1 MDVVIRKQAI
11 NITTSSEK
19 LAFECR
25 QVANASINTDLAKI
39 YEHLAE
45 QIPPSNQYVI
55 IDSLKV
61 DLGTLSIQEFKNHF
75 FELLE
80 DKLVIEFGIQLNS
93 GNSTDILHSRE
104 QDSKYE
110 PEGGEGSVTFSTAN
124 RQYQDALLFFLR
136 SGTFPWWYQKRDSK
150 TPSEILTD
158 FNKANRIDLLIYLVT
173 RARNSQAKS
182 VKQTVKR
189 LFYHLYESDY
199 ETYLIELAEL
209 YSGNEI
215 IANVRILIQQKASL
229 VGLFQI
235 STKEF
240 YEQAF
245 SFVLLAN
252 DKANFIRMFLTHL
265 SQLFPIKP
273 DHIRAWPSELL
284 NREDFLP
291 PSDKATTLQTPE
303 RPTPPKQSSNDVSE
317 QEDGIYISNAG
328 LVILHPFLHPF
339 FKNLSLLDED
349 NQFISLDAQ
358 IRSAVILYYL
368 QSGQEDYKEW
378 EMPLNKILCGM
389 ATDELIP
396 NDITLSNQEKA
407 ESDLLLKTVIEY
419 WGALKKASIEAVQ
432 TTFLI
437 REGKI
442 TFKENHWLIQ
452 VERTGVDI
460 LLDRLPWGIGT
471 IKLPWLKELIYV
483 EW

>member
-1 MDVVIRKQAI
+1 MDVVIRKQTI
-11 NITTSSEK
+11 NITASSEK
-19 LAFECR
+19 LAFECS
-25 QVANASINTDLAKI
+25 QTASAGISFDLAKI
-39 YEHLAE
+39 YEHLAD

-80 DKLVIEFGIQLNS
+80 DKLVLEFGNQLNS
-93 GNSTDILHSRE
+93 GNSTAILHSRE
-104 QDSKYE
+104 LDSRSG
-110 PEGGEGSVTFSTAN
+110 PEGGEGPVTFSTAN

-150 TPSEILTD
+150 TPSEILAD
-158 FNKANRIDLLIYLVT
+158 FNKANRTDLLIYLVT
-173 RARNSQAKS
+173 RANSQAKS

-189 LFYHLYESDY
+189 LFYHLHESDY

-209 YSGNEI
+209 YSEKEL
-215 IANVRILIQQKASL
+215 IANVRILILQKASL
-229 VGLFQI
+229 LELFQI

-265 SQLFPIKP
+265 SQIFPLKP
-273 DHIRAWPSELL
+273 DNMRAWPSELL

-291 PSDKATTLQTPE
+291 TSD
-303 RPTPPKQSSNDVSE
+303 KQSSNDVSE
-317 QEDGIYISNAG
+317 QEEGIYISNAG

-358 IRSAVILYYL
+358 IKSAVILYYL

-396 NDITLSNQEKA
+396 NDITLSDQEKA
-407 ESDLLLKTVIEY
+407 ESDLLVKTVIEY
-419 WGALKKASIEAVQ
+419 WGALKKSSIEAVQ
-432 TTFLI
+432 TTFLV

>member
-1 MDVVIRKQAI
+1 MDVVIRKQTI
-11 NITTSSEK
+11 NITASSEK
-19 LAFECR
+19 LAFECS
-25 QVANASINTDLAKI
+25 QTASAGISFDLAKI
-39 YEHLAE
+39 YEHLAD

-80 DKLVIEFGIQLNS
+80 DKLVLEFGNQLNS
-93 GNSTDILHSRE
+93 GNSTAILHSRE
-104 QDSKYE
+104 LDSRSG
-110 PEGGEGSVTFSTAN
+110 PEGGEGPVTFSTAN

-150 TPSEILTD
+150 TPSEILAD
-158 FNKANRIDLLIYLVT
+158 FNKANRTDLLIYLVT
-173 RARNSQAKS
+173 RANSQAKS

-189 LFYHLYESDY
+189 LFYHLHESDY

-209 YSGNEI
+209 YSENEL
-215 IANVRILIQQKASL
+215 IANVRILILQKASL
-229 VGLFQI
+229 LELFQI

-265 SQLFPIKP
+265 SQIFPLKP
-273 DHIRAWPSELL
+273 DNMRAWPSELL

-291 PSDKATTLQTPE
+291 TSD
-303 RPTPPKQSSNDVSE
+303 KQSSNDVSE
-317 QEDGIYISNAG
+317 QEEGIYISNAG

-358 IRSAVILYYL
+358 IKSAVILYYL
-368 QSGQEDYKEW
+368 QSGQENYKEW

-396 NDITLSNQEKA
+396 NDITLSDQEKS

-419 WGALKKASIEAVQ
+419 WGALKNASIEAVQ
-432 TTFLI
+432 TTFLV

-442 TFKENHWLIQ
+442 TFQENHWLIQ